1 MTRHSFGVVRRGYD
15 PREVRSYLELVARE
29 LAAWEER
36 EQEYRRQLQE
46 AKHRAQNPVLDEATI
61 TQALGQQTAAVL
73 RKAHEEAA
81 RLVADAEERAV
92 TLTREA
98 QQRVTET
105 TVQAEASGAER
116 IAEAELAAGSVRHQA
131 EEEARRIAEA
141 ARQEGDTVMARAR
154 EHGRLMVEEAQ
165 NARKRVLGD
174 MAQRR
179 RLVHVQIEQLRAARD
194 ELAAAVMSVRD
205 RFDEI
210 TGKLATAEDEA
221 RQAAAAT
228 GQRIAADGSEYEIE
242 VTESSDLL
250 VHEVLAGAHVAPD
263 EEMGEAPQQASSPGT
278 LEAEQ
283 AEPDQLGGVGTEAA
297 GRQVTDSPTGGPP
310 TIQQPTVDEPRPG
323 EPGSLDA
330 TAVVPVTESGGGGNE
345 SAEGGSAHASSG
357 EAPTGEVEATPF
369 ATGETGE
376 DSTLDDRSV
385 EELFARIRASQSEG
399 SAEGGAEEGAEA
411 HPPGGEPDGVADA
424 ALDGVAGSED
434 DDTELVPERSGEDT
448 ALLARR
454 EELLGP
460 VQAKLSRRLKRAL
473 QDDQNR
479 LLDELRSRSGEWS
492 GDLLGS
498 EAEHL
503 ATFSGAALPLLR
515 EAAGAGR
522 QFPETAARS
531 GGKRAL
537 PPEAMVRPVAD
548 DLAETVVAL
557 LRRRLPGGDEGPT
570 VDELDDASDAV
581 GAAFREWR
589 GAKVERLVGDYS
601 VQAFSLGILDA
612 VGSGAQVRWVVGGDG
627 PPCADCD
634 DNSLAGAI
642 PAGEDFPTGHPCP
655 PAHAGCRCLVAPA
668 G

>member
-1 MTRHSFGVVRRGYD
+1 MSDERAISSSRVSATDVTRHSFGVVRRGYD

-61 TQALGQQTAAVL
+61 TQALGQQTAAIL

-81 RLVADAEERAV
+81 RLVAEAEQRAV

-98 QQRVTET
+98 QQQVTET

-116 IAEAELAAGSVRHQA
+116 IAEAELAAGSVRHQS
-131 EEEARRIAEA
+131 EEEARRIVEA
-141 ARQEGDTVMARAR
+141 ARQEGETVMARAR

-250 VHEVLAGAHVAPD
+250 VHEVLTGAHGAQTEEAEEATRQTAPP
-263 EEMGEAPQQASSPGT
+263 EPV
-278 LEAEQ
+278 EAEQ
-283 AEPDQLGGVGTEAA
+283 TEPAPLGGVE
-297 GRQVTDSPTGGPP
+297 GPP

-330 TAVVPVTESGGGGNE
+330 TAVVPVTEQGRGAGSG
-345 SAEGGSAHASSG
+345 SAEGDLPQASPG
-357 EAPTGEVEATPF
+357 EAPTGEVEVTPF
-369 ATGETGE
+369 TTGETGE
-376 DSTLDDRSV
+376 DSTIDDRSV
-385 EELFARIRASQSEG
+385 EELFARIRASQSE
-399 SAEGGAEEGAEA
+399 EGAEDGAEA
-411 HPPGGEPDGVADA
+411 HPPDGEPDGVADA

-434 DDTELVPERSGEDT
+434 DDAELVSERSGEDT

-460 VQAKLSRRLKRAL
+460 IQAKLSRRLKRAL

-479 LLDELRSRSGEWS
+479 LLDELRSRSGKWS
-492 GDLLGS
+492 GALLGS

-522 QFPETAARS
+522 QFPETAART

-537 PPEAMVRPVAD
+537 PPEAMVRPVAE

-589 GAKVERLVGDYS
+589 GARVERLVGDYS

-634 DNSLAGAI
+634 DNSLAGAM

-668 G
+668 V

>member
-250 VHEVLAGAHVAPD
+250 VHEVLSRRARG
-263 EEMGEAPQQASSPGT
+263 PGRG
-278 LEAEQ
+278 
-283 AEPDQLGGVGTEAA
+283 D
-297 GRQVTDSPTGGPP
+297 GRG
-310 TIQQPTVDEPRPG
+310 
-323 EPGSLDA
+323 
-330 TAVVPVTESGGGGNE
+330 
-345 SAEGGSAHASSG
+345 
-357 EAPTGEVEATPF
+357 APTG
-369 ATGETGE
+369 
-376 DSTLDDRSV
+376 
-385 EELFARIRASQSEG
+385 LFARNPR
-399 SAEGGAEEGAEA
+399 GGAGGAGPA
-411 HPPGGEPDGVADA
+411 RGRRNRGRRTAGDG
-424 ALDGVAGSED
+424 
-434 DDTELVPERSGEDT
+434 
-448 ALLARR
+448 LAY
-454 EELLGP
+454 
-460 VQAKLSRRLKRAL
+460 
-473 QDDQNR
+473 
-479 LLDELRSRSGEWS
+479 W
-492 GDLLGS
+492 
-498 EAEHL
+498 
-503 ATFSGAALPLLR
+503 GAAHDP
-515 EAAGAGR
+515 AADRGR
-522 QFPETAARS
+522 APS
-531 GGKRAL
+531 G
-537 PPEAMVRPVAD
+537 
-548 DLAETVVAL
+548 
-557 LRRRLPGGDEGPT
+557 
-570 VDELDDASDAV
+570 
-581 GAAFREWR
+581 
-589 GAKVERLVGDYS
+589 
-601 VQAFSLGILDA
+601 
-612 VGSGAQVRWVVGGDG
+612 
-627 PPCADCD
+627 
-634 DNSLAGAI
+634 
-642 PAGEDFPTGHPCP
+642 
-655 PAHAGCRCLVAPA
+655 
-668 G
+668 